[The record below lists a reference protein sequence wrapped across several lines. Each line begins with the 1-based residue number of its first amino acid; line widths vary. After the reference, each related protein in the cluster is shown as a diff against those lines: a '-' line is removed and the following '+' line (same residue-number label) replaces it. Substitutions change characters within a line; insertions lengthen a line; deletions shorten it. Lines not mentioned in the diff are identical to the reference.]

1 MTQQQTSTRSSPA
14 REAEQIE
21 TRPFLHWPGIRW
33 LKGLNIG
40 PKLSLGFGA
49 LLFLLVLVII
59 ISFLAGGAV
68 SETIRVTDEERL
80 PTTLTA
86 TRAQANLL
94 RMQANVRGYLA
105 LGDETF
111 RTAYE
116 QTRQAFEEDLR
127 SLQQQK
133 PEMTAVNQFR
143 LEELEDIYGAWT
155 AQPPELFRLRDD
167 RLEREPAYRTLATD
181 GVAYGGQVLLDLQQM
196 IEAQSRRR
204 PVTPAGAELLK
215 EMANFQGSFAAMLSG
230 LRNYVTTQNRIF
242 RQEYESNLVLNEIAW
257 QNLQERRGALNESQQ
272 ELLDAIAVNRE
283 LFLELPEREIFPV
296 LEAEDGRYRQDL
308 YLFRNQ
314 TVPETDLMLALL
326 NDITQDEQ
334 NRLANDLNE
343 SNQGLR
349 QARTQTIAWGA
360 VAIVL
365 GFAMALLLS
374 AIIVGPVT
382 RLTNVAER
390 ISAGDLDARAPVVFE
405 DEIGLLARTFNR
417 MTTRL
422 RQTLRQVRREKKRAD
437 DLLNVVI
444 PIGVQ
449 LTTEDDFNRLLE
461 KILLEAKSFCRA
473 EAGSLYLRTED
484 DELQFMIVRND
495 VLNIALGG
503 TSGNEVAY
511 DPLPLYKGDGAPN
524 TEHVAVYTALHGRP
538 VNISDVYHAE
548 TDLDFSGA
556 QEFDRRTG
564 YHSQSML
571 TIPLRTV
578 EGNVIGVMQ
587 LINARDSESG
597 QITEFDE
604 NLQQMMVSF
613 SSLAVAALEAYQ
625 REQAL
630 RQEIKQLRIEIDEAK
645 LQQQV
650 SETVETDFFQDL
662 QAKARDIRRR
672 RRRSRSDKQQGEE

>member
-1 MTQQQTSTRSSPA
+1 MTTQQPAPSPA
-14 REAEQIE
+14 SEETTSAE
-21 TRPFLHWPGIRW
+21 TRPFLQWPGIRW

-59 ISFLAGGAV
+59 ISFLASGAV
-68 SETIRVTDEERL
+68 SQTIQVTDEERL
-80 PTTLTA
+80 PNTLTA

-105 LGDETF
+105 LGDENF

-116 QTRQAFEEDLR
+116 QARQAFEEDLR
-127 SLQQQK
+127 LLQEQK
-133 PEMTAVNQFR
+133 PDMVPINQFR
-143 LEELEDIYGAWT
+143 LEELEAIFQDWVS
-155 AQPPELFRLRDD
+155 QPPELFRLRDD
-167 RLEREPAYRTLATD
+167 RLEREPAYKTLATE
-181 GVAYGGQVLLDLQQM
+181 GVTYGGQVLLDLQQM

-204 PVTPAGAELLK
+204 PVTPEGTELLK
-215 EMANFQGSFAAMLSG
+215 EMADFQGSFAAMLSG

-257 QNLQERRGALNESQQ
+257 QNLLEQQDALNENQQ
-272 ELLDAIAVNRE
+272 ALLETISLNRTR
-283 LFLELPEREIFPV
+283 FLDLPDREIFPV

-308 YLFRNQ
+308 YLFRTQ
-314 TVPETDLMLALL
+314 TVPQTDQMLSLL
-326 NDITQDEQ
+326 NDITQEEQ
-334 NRLANDLNE
+334 SRLANDLND

-349 QARTQTIAWGA
+349 QARAQTIVWGS
-360 VAIVL
+360 VAILL
-365 GFAMALLLS
+365 GFGMALVLR

-390 ISAGDLDARAPVVFE
+390 IGAGDLEAQAPVVFE

-422 RQTLRQVRREKKRAD
+422 RQTLQQVRREKKRAD

-449 LTTEDDFNRLLE
+449 LTTEDDFNQLLE
-461 KILLEAKSFCRA
+461 KILLEAKSFCQA
-473 EAGSLYLRTED
+473 EAGSLYLRTD
-484 DELQFMIVRND
+484 THKLQFMIVRND
-495 VLNIALGG
+495 VLDIALGG
-503 TSGNEVAY
+503 TSGNDVTY
-511 DPLPLYKGDGAPN
+511 DPLPLYDEGGAPH
-524 TEHVAVYTALHGRP
+524 TEHVAVYTAIHGEP
-538 VNISDVYHAE
+538 VNISNIYHPE
-548 TDLDFSGA
+548 MDLDFSGSH
-556 QEFDRRTG
+556 EFDKRTG
-564 YHSQSML
+564 YRSQSML
-571 TIPLRTV
+571 TIPLKTV
-578 EGNVIGVMQ
+578 GGEVIGVMQ
-587 LINARDSESG
+587 LINARDSETG
-597 QITEFDE
+597 QITAFDE

-645 LQQQV
+645 LEQQV

-672 RRRSRSDKQQGEE
+672 RRQARSDKQQGEE